1 MFGFRCVLLRVHAAF
16 FTAAVLVLVLAA
28 NGVEAQERG
37 RLKLGVSLRDL
48 SPEAAYVLGVP
59 FPGGLEVGA
68 VYDGSPAKAAGI
80 WPGDIIIVVDG
91 RKAFDTA
98 TLMESIARTDPGSP
112 LRLSVLR
119 AGRVVHLSAMLWGTP
134 PAGPTNVPEMRQ
146 AEARHVQ
153 TASKPW
159 LGVNT
164 ESLAPLEAFQRGFE
178 QPGAVRV
185 LNVAKGSPAEDWGL
199 MPGDVIIRLDDE
211 PVLDS
216 RELTAS
222 LADRQPGSRVTLLA
236 IRRGEPL
243 HVELTLAARPEA
255 GDAPKGMEAQP
266 VPALSARPAEAGR
279 QPQAA
284 ERQELAAK
292 PAAAPTEPEAQPLVP
307 QHAVEQARVES
318 GTGQQQPD
326 PSQGIGAPS
335 KTGKEA
341 PAQATADVAPE
352 TGAVPQPGAG
362 AILSVALSPDGRHV
376 LAGST
381 RGMKLWDV
389 AARKEL
395 RSFKSGT
402 KDVVSVAFSPDG
414 RFAISAVRHG
424 GMTLWEVATGNEV
437 RSFGG
442 RDDDV
447 MSAAFSPNG
456 RSVLCG
462 TYNGEIK
469 LWDSASGKL
478 LREFRRHPEEVL
490 AVAFS
495 PNGRLA
501 ISGGGDGDVK
511 VWDAASG
518 EELHSL
524 KGHSEQ
530 VRSAAFS
537 PDSRLAVSA
546 SWDGTVKVWDVSS
559 GSERQTFKGRVTK
572 GEKELFTS
580 ALFTPDGRQVVT
592 AGVSGWVQVWDVATG
607 KELRSFE
614 GKAEGVSAMALS
626 AGGKFAVVGGLIRH
640 SVDET
645 LKFWDLAAGRE
656 LAGAGGRAE
665 AISKVAQGEAASRW

>member
-1 MFGFRCVLLRVHAAF
+1 MFRFRCVLLRAHAAF
-16 FTAAVLVLVLAA
+16 CATVVLVLVLIA
-28 NGVEAQERG
+28 NGAEAQERG
-37 RLKLGVSLRDL
+37 GLKLGVSLRDL

-68 VYDGSPAKAAGI
+68 VHDGSPAKAAGM
-80 WPGDIIIVVDG
+80 WPGDIIIMAGG
-91 RKAFDTA
+91 RKVFDTPA
-98 TLMESIARTDPGSP
+98 LMEGIARAEPGTP
-112 LRLSVLR
+112 VQLSVLR
-119 AGRVVHLSAMLWGTP
+119 AGRVVHLSLMPWGTP
-134 PAGPTNVPEMRQ
+134 PAGPSSVPGMRQ
-146 AEARHVQ
+146 AEAAREQ
-153 TASKPW
+153 TGAKPW
-159 LGVNT
+159 LGIST
-164 ESLAPLEAFQRGFE
+164 ESLAPLEAFERGFE
-178 QPGAVRV
+178 QPGAARV
-185 LNVAKGSPAEDWGL
+185 VSVAKGSPAEGWGL

-236 IRRGEPL
+236 VRRGEPL
-243 HVELTLAARPEA
+243 RVALTLAKRPEA
-255 GDAPKGMEAQP
+255 QDAPKGMETQP
-266 VPALSARPAEAGR
+266 GPNLSVRLAEAEK
-279 QPQAA
+279 QAQVA
-284 ERQELAAK
+284 ERRELAAK
-292 PAAAPTEPEAQPLVP
+292 PAATPVEPEAQPHAP
-307 QHAVEQARVES
+307 RHAVEQAAVEG
-318 GTGQQQPD
+318 GTGQEQPD
-326 PSQGIGAPS
+326 SSQGIGTP
-335 KTGKEA
+335 GKSGKQA
-341 PAQATADVAPE
+341 PAQAVADVGPE
-352 TGAVPQPGAG
+352 TGAVPQADTG

-376 LAGST
+376 LTGST
-381 RGMKLWDV
+381 RGMNLWDV

-395 RSFKSGT
+395 RSFKSGA

-442 RDDDV
+442 RNDDV

-456 RSVLCG
+456 RSVLSG
-462 TYNGEIK
+462 TYGGEIK
-469 LWDSASGKL
+469 LWDAASGKQ
-478 LREFRRHPEEVL
+478 LREFRRHPEEVM

-495 PNGRLA
+495 PDGRLA
-501 ISGGGDGDVK
+501 ISGDGDGDVK
-511 VWDAASG
+511 LWDAASG
-518 EELHSL
+518 EELHSM

-530 VRSAAFS
+530 IRSAAFS

-559 GSERQTFKGRVTK
+559 GSERQTFKGRITK

-580 ALFTPDGRQVVT
+580 ALFTPDGRQIVT

-626 AGGKFAVVGGLIRH
+626 AGGKFAVMGGLIRE

-645 LKFWDLAAGRE
+645 LKFWDVAAGKE
-656 LAGAGGRAE
+656 LAGVSTRAE
-665 AISKVAQGEAASRW
+665 AVSKVAQGG